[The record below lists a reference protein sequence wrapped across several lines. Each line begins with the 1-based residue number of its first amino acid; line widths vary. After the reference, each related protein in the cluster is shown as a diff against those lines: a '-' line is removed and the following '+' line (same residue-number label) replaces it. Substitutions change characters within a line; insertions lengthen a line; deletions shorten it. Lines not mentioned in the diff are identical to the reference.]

1 MGRVSTSGF
10 GVISTLSA
18 MGLAPLACGSGP
30 SARLPEANN
39 LGYRNLRKE
48 IGDKY
53 AKFRS
58 YKIED
63 CCDNARSVK
72 YSTRGRQ
79 MRRPLFEQPG
89 GTIPQI
95 GFCVVCP
102 TDQTDRL

>member
-30 SARLPEANN
+30 SARLLEANN
-39 LGYRNLRKE
+39 PEYKNPKE

-63 CCDNARSVK
+63 LLR
-72 YSTRGRQ
+72 
-79 MRRPLFEQPG
+79 
-89 GTIPQI
+89 
-95 GFCVVCP
+95 
-102 TDQTDRL
+102 

>member
-53 AKFRS
+53 AKFRP

-63 CCDNARSVK
+63 LLR
-72 YSTRGRQ
+72 
-79 MRRPLFEQPG
+79 
-89 GTIPQI
+89 
-95 GFCVVCP
+95 
-102 TDQTDRL
+102 